1 MMPILTADQITKRYG
16 GVVALESVSI
26 ELNVG
31 EVLGLLGANG
41 SGKSTLSSIL
51 AGDNRPDAG
60 LLRVGGVHLEP
71 GSPAAARAAGIA
83 IAHQHPGLAP
93 DLPVWENVH
102 LGAEICGP
110 GKFLNRALARKK
122 ASELLES
129 LRPHWDLDAPA
140 GKLTAADQQLVEI
153 AKSLALEPR
162 VLILDEPTAALATA
176 EVESLMRK
184 IGVLAS
190 LGTSVVFISHRM
202 AEVEAVCDRV
212 VVLCNG
218 RLAGEM
224 AVSERIDE
232 AQVIAW
238 MGGTGGGAAA
248 AHVHE
253 RGHQTE
259 VRAPSL
265 KRPRGAHLTTGNA
278 AAEPALSARGLHAG
292 TRLRG
297 VDFDVRQGEILGIA
311 GLQGHGQEELL
322 DALAGYRKL
331 DEGHVKLYG
340 APLIPRSPRQMI
352 DAGVCLVPNDR
363 HRQGLWLDQSV
374 EFNLAQVGVNFEKHA
389 WRLKRVSIRRFV
401 DDVVARLRIKTSDVR
416 QPVRTLSGGNQQKV
430 VIGRWLDARVNVR
443 VLLLSDPTK
452 GVDVIARKEIY
463 EAVGLLADAGA
474 AVIVYAS
481 DTAELLA
488 VSDRLIVLYEG
499 RVVAQL
505 EGNDMNESQVTSA
518 LFGRSA
524 A

>member
-1 MMPILTADQITKRYG
+1 
-16 GVVALESVSI
+16 
-26 ELNVG
+26 
-31 EVLGLLGANG
+31 
-41 SGKSTLSSIL
+41 
-51 AGDNRPDAG
+51 
-60 LLRVGGVHLEP
+60 
-71 GSPAAARAAGIA
+71 
-83 IAHQHPGLAP
+83 
-93 DLPVWENVH
+93 
-102 LGAEICGP
+102 
-110 GKFLNRALARKK
+110 
-122 ASELLES
+122 
-129 LRPHWDLDAPA
+129 
-140 GKLTAADQQLVEI
+140 
-153 AKSLALEPR
+153 
-162 VLILDEPTAALATA
+162 
-176 EVESLMRK
+176 
-184 IGVLAS
+184 
-190 LGTSVVFISHRM
+190 
-202 AEVEAVCDRV
+202 
-212 VVLCNG
+212 
-218 RLAGEM
+218 M

-253 RGHQTE
+253 HAHKQE
-259 VRAPSL
+259 VRASSL
-265 KRPRGAHLTTGNA
+265 KRPEGALNSTGDA
-278 AAEPALSARGLHAG
+278 APEPALSARGLQAG
-292 TRLRG
+292 ARLRG
-297 VDFDVRQGEILGIA
+297 VDFDVRPGEILGIA

-331 DEGHVKLYG
+331 DEGHIKLHG

-352 DAGVCLVPNDR
+352 AAGVCLVPNDR
-363 HRQGLWLDQSV
+363 HRQGLWLEQSV

-389 WRLKRVSIRRFV
+389 WRLQRVSIRRFV

-430 VIGRWLDARVNVR
+430 VIGRWLDARVNVK

-463 EAVGLLADAGA
+463 EAVGMLADAGA

-488 VSDRLIVLYEG
+488 VCDRLIVLYEG

>member
-1 MMPILTADQITKRYG
+1 MPILSADQITKRYG
-16 GVVALESVSI
+16 GVVALEGVSI
-26 ELNVG
+26 ELNAG
-31 EVLGLLGANG
+31 QVLGLLGANG

-60 LLRVGGVHLEP
+60 LLRVGGVDLEP
-71 GSPAAARAAGIA
+71 GSPAAARTAGIA
-83 IAHQHPGLAP
+83 VAHQHPGLAP
-93 DLPVWENVH
+93 DLPVWENVY
-102 LGAEICGP
+102 LGAEICGV

-122 ASELLES
+122 AGELLES

-162 VLILDEPTAALATA
+162 VLILDEPTAALAAA

-190 LGTSVVFISHRM
+190 RGTSIVFISHRM

-253 RGHQTE
+253 HAHKQE
-259 VRAPSL
+259 VRASSL
-265 KRPRGAHLTTGNA
+265 KRPEGALNSTGDA
-278 AAEPALSARGLHAG
+278 APEPALSARGLQAG
-292 TRLRG
+292 VRLRG
-297 VDFDVRQGEILGIA
+297 VDFDVRPGEILGIA

-331 DEGHVKLYG
+331 DEGHIKLHG

-352 DAGVCLVPNDR
+352 AAGVCLVPNDR
-363 HRQGLWLDQSV
+363 HRQGLWLEQSV

-389 WRLKRVSIRRFV
+389 WRLQRVSIRRFV

-430 VIGRWLDARVNVR
+430 VIGRWLDARVNVK

-463 EAVGLLADAGA
+463 EAVGMLADAGA

-488 VSDRLIVLYEG
+488 VCDRLIVLYEG

>member
-1 MMPILTADQITKRYG
+1 MPILIAGQITKRYG
-16 GVVALESVSI
+16 GVVALEGVSI
-26 ELNVG
+26 ELHAG

-60 LLRVGGVHLEP
+60 SLRVGGVDLEP

-93 DLPVWENVH
+93 DLPVWENVY
-102 LGAEICGP
+102 LGAEICGT

-122 ASELLES
+122 VGELLES
-129 LRPHWDLDAPA
+129 LRPDWDLDAPA
-140 GKLTAADQQLVEI
+140 GRLTAADQQLVEI

-162 VLILDEPTAALATA
+162 VLILDEPTAALAAA

-184 IGVLAS
+184 IGALAS
-190 LGTSVVFISHRM
+190 RGTSIVFISHRM

-218 RLAGEM
+218 RPAGEM
-224 AVSERIDE
+224 AVRERIDE

-238 MGGTGGGAAA
+238 MGGTAGGATA

-253 RGHQTE
+253 HAHE
-259 VRAPSL
+259 HAVPASSL
-265 KRPRGAHLTTGNA
+265 KRLQGASGVIGDA
-278 AAEPALSARGLHAG
+278 VAEPALSACGLQAG
-292 TRLRG
+292 ARLRG
-297 VDFDVRQGEILGIA
+297 VDVDVRPGEILGIA

-331 DEGHVKLYG
+331 DEGQIKLHG
-340 APLIPRSPRQMI
+340 VSLTPRSPRQMI

-363 HRQGLWLDQSV
+363 HRQGLWLEQSV
-374 EFNLAQVGVNFEKHA
+374 EFNLAQVGVNFEKHP
-389 WRLKRVSIRRFV
+389 WRLQRTSIKRFV
-401 DDVVARLRIKTSDVR
+401 DDVVTRLRIKTSDVS

-430 VIGRWLDARVNVR
+430 VIGRWLDARVNVK

-463 EAVGLLADAGA
+463 EAVGMLADAGT

-488 VSDRLIVLYEG
+488 VCDRLIVLYEG

-505 EGNDMNESQVTSA
+505 EGKDMNESQVTSA